1 MARISRAEVRGY
13 TLHGVGSGHFP
24 YFFLKGGA
32 VALKDSASRLGE
44 LATSPGTMRIES
56 ILVTSLS
63 RRPGCVPSGSLRAW
77 NDLVL
82 ARVQARCRGVSRAT
96 LLSGTTAQAA
106 DEAGMPLSQNDIA
119 DVTHSE
125 SSLALYAWR
134 YSEAVR
140 SSSGVIC
147 FR

>member
-56 ILVTSLS
+56 VKQRTLS
-63 RRPGCVPSGSLRAW
+63 RSIRRNERASPFSKF
-77 NDLVL
+77 
-82 ARVQARCRGVSRAT
+82 RGFGRTV
-96 LLSGTTAQAA
+96 
-106 DEAGMPLSQNDIA
+106 
-119 DVTHSE
+119 
-125 SSLALYAWR
+125 
-134 YSEAVR
+134 
-140 SSSGVIC
+140 
-147 FR
+147 